1 MVRTFPR
8 RKPYV
13 LVVDPAGCGCT
24 DCITRYSVPA
34 DQLTNE
40 QKNFIGDGKWKDGH
54 DDTSM
59 GVGPDVLIDRSS
71 MTEQEWDILLE
82 D

>member
-1 MVRTFPR
+1 MTRTFPR
-8 RKPYV
+8 RNPYV

-24 DCITRYSVPA
+24 ECIIGEYTPA
-34 DQLTNE
+34 DRLTEE

-59 GVGPDVLIDRSS
+59 GVGPDVLIDNTG